1 MYNINLNLIFTFNYL
16 PIIITYLKCIFY
28 KKHISKSDLSELETS
43 IYNYYNKYIVSEDPL
58 IFKFADFSRNNLDAY
73 NYEYL
78 QNIYYE
84 YDIETEQWILHQHDI
99 SKVQLA
105 NHDIKSKSY
114 KFYKLKADPKSPL
127 LNTKFVI
134 DELNINKDDF
144 DVIYKS
150 FDYNQYSDTNDGYYY
165 YSGDINNPKEFDKAK
180 IDNRLPKFSNIIGC
194 STGSTTDTQKNLKS
208 KLSRIIIN
216 LSLIYSKRFDEK
228 GKIYILKII
237 LILVH

>member
-1 MYNINLNLIFTFNYL
+1 M
-16 PIIITYLKCIFY
+16 
-28 KKHISKSDLSELETS
+28 D
-43 IYNYYNKYIVSEDPL
+43 
-58 IFKFADFSRNNLDAY
+58 
-73 NYEYL
+73 
-78 QNIYYE
+78 
-84 YDIETEQWILHQHDI
+84 LHQHDI

-194 STGSTTDTQKNLKS
+194 STGSTTDTPKNLKS

-216 LSLIYSKRFDEK
+216 LML
-228 GKIYILKII
+228 
-237 LILVH
+237 